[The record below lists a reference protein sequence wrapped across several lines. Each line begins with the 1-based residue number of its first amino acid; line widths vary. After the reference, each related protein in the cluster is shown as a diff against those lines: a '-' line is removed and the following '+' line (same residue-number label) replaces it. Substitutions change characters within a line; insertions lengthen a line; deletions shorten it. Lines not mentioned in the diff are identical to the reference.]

1 MIAGHLQK
9 AAPVRA
15 RMAGTAYAAPVTI
28 PAQTGPGAMRRM
40 PGTAERPCRA
50 VAPRPIQVIDTATP
64 ILGTDYTDC
73 TSFRAIAI
81 AARKAPETRGQPD
94 RRHTR

>member
-9 AAPVRA
+9 AAPMRA
-15 RMAGTAYAAPVTI
+15 RMAGTAHAAPVTI

-40 PGTAERPCRA
+40 PGTAERPRRA
-50 VAPRPIQVIDTATP
+50 VAPRPIQIIDTATP
-64 ILGTDYTDC
+64 ISGVDHADF
-73 TSFRAIAI
+73 TSFRAMAL